1 VHAALGPSADEIA
14 WARRVVDAT
23 RDAGGGV
30 VSLDGRM
37 VDAPVVRLAERLLAL
52 ESQAPP

>member
-1 VHAALGPSADEIA
+1 M
-14 WARRVVDAT
+14 DAT
-23 RDAGGGV
+23 QAAGGGV

-52 ESQAPP
+52 DSQKPPS

>member
-1 VHAALGPSADEIA
+1 VI
-14 WARRVVDAT
+14 DAV
-23 RDAGGGV
+23 RSAGGGV

-52 ESQAPP
+52 DAQPPS